1 MFSIGGFRLLNNED
15 IINEFEHIDDRTVL
29 NYHNYKF
36 WNQCTKHFIKYRGYG
51 GGCPLCM
58 IKTFIYEKIRIEE
71 QGY

>member
-1 MFSIGGFRLLNNED
+1 MNNED
-15 IINEFEHIDDRTVL
+15 IINEFEHIDDQTVL

-51 GGCPLCM
+51 GCPLCM
-58 IKTFIYEKIRIEE
+58 VKTFIYEKIRIEE